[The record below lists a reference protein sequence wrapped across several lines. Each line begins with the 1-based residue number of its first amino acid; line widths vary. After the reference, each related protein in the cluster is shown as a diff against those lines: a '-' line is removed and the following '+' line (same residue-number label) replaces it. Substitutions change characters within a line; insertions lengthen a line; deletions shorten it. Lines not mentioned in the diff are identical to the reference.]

1 MNLIFLGPPGVGK
14 GTQAGLVCN
23 HFGIIHLSTGD
34 ILRYEINRKS
44 DIGKT
49 AKSFIDQGA
58 LVPDDVLLNI
68 IEARLSEPD
77 IKNGY
82 LLDGFPRTIPQAEGL
97 NIILNNKSQKLDVV
111 ISLTAGEDELIQ
123 RLIKRGQDSGRSD
136 DTPEIIRQ
144 RQEVYWKQ
152 TAPLVN
158 FYMSKNLLKEVN
170 GIGNIDEIKERIL
183 GELSSYA

>member
-1 MNLIFLGPPGVGK
+1 M
-14 GTQAGLVCN
+14 
-23 HFGIIHLSTGD
+23 
-34 ILRYEINRKS
+34 
-44 DIGKT
+44 
-49 AKSFIDQGA
+49 
-58 LVPDDVLLNI
+58 LLNI

-97 NIILNNKSQKLDVV
+97 NSILNNKSQKLDIV
-111 ISLTAGEDELIQ
+111 ISLTADEDELIQ

-152 TAPLVN
+152 TSPLVS

-170 GIGNIDEIKERIL
+170 GIGSIDEIKERIL
-183 GELSSYA
+183 GELSNYA